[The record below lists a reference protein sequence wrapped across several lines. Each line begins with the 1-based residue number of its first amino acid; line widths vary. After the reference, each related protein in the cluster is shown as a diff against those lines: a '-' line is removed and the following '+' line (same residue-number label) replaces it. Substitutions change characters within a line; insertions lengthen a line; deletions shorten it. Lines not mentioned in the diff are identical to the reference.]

1 MPTLDDVLKAF
12 DELPDRITNSDIA
25 KATGRTIHG
34 VRNWIYQPEKYPG
47 FPGEDPPPGP
57 RGTAYRKRDD
67 VRAWYEENFPED
79 STGPTGPTGIAET
92 ARRARPR
99 HARMDS
105 RELARILNITPRGVN
120 YYATAY
126 SPERSDN
133 PFPQADDNG
142 ERDWKEV
149 RAWIIDNAERERK
162 APKPTT
168 RDARGLSAREQE
180 ALALVQEAEA
190 AGTTVTPS
198 WLAEQLDLKTVDSAN
213 RLLRAIAPH
222 RTPGAERLRGAAL
235 AKAASVST
243 DMIKYYAKTYG
254 PSAEDPFPPADEG
267 GTRSVSEVKAW
278 IKRREN
284 APRAR
289 RS

>member
-1 MPTLDDVLKAF
+1 MPTLDEVLKAL
-12 DELPDRITNSDIA
+12 DKLPDRITNGDIA

-34 VRNWIYQPEKYPG
+34 VRNWIYQTDKYPG
-47 FPGEDPPPGP
+47 FPDEDPPAGP

-126 SPERSDN
+126 SPERSDH
-133 PFPQADDNG
+133 PFPQADENG

-222 RTPGAERLRGAAL
+222 RTSGAERLRGAAL
-235 AKAASVST
+235 AEAAGVST
-243 DMIKYYAKTYG
+243 DMIKYYVKTYG
-254 PSAEDPFPPADEG
+254 PSAEDPFPAADEG
-267 GTRSVSEVKAW
+267 GTRSVSEVYAW
-278 IKRREN
+278 
-284 APRAR
+284 
-289 RS
+289 